1 MLYLLALDSP
11 HGWIPNWGVIVTL
24 RAGFIG
30 LLMALAGAGTA
41 SAATLSKNEY
51 TNSSYLALIGV
62 TPTLQASANY
72 GQGIVFGVID
82 TGALASQ
89 ADLAGGVDTADS
101 ACTITGS
108 TCPNSYAITDNNGHG
123 TFVTSEMIARANG
136 YGVVGV
142 APLASAIE
150 MKVLNASGSGTTSS
164 VAAGIK
170 LAADRGAQILNLSL
184 TFLPTSDILAAINY
198 AASKNVIIVFAG
210 GNSSQAFQNNALI
223 RGLTDQAI
231 KQLFFMGSTSA
242 IKVLSSFSNTAG
254 TGGFVSTTGQVY
266 YFKDH
271 WLMADGENLWGAS
284 NYCSTQYG
292 CTYYTQMSGTSM
304 AAPQGAAA
312 VGLLAAR
319 WPFLLN
325 TNPGGI
331 VSIMMQTA
339 QDLGVTGHDK
349 TYGSG
354 FLRVDLAFQP
364 VGQLALTVS
373 GGVTTTSTATTTLS
387 GGRTVGVSGTAV
399 GAGGP
404 VGNLSGLT
412 RALSGIVAFDDYHRD
427 FGVDLGSTVLARR
440 TGSVVAPFQA
450 LSVDAVQRTVEFS
463 DGARLSYSGEMARPM
478 FDPAQGARRE
488 GFADS
493 PLRRSAPR
501 QWSISMTNDGAYT
514 GAGEGSGA
522 AMSFSEARWI
532 GTSAFRGTDA
542 EASTSLLGLV
552 ADTHYATTGFNL
564 RYGERISFAS
574 LRGEDAS
581 VTPLGNVPDA
591 YGFAAAYTFLPQGDP
606 AWQVSLTATLLDE
619 SQMLLGSPS
628 GGGLSFGRNG
638 STSVGVATNF
648 NLGSGYQ
655 LGFDAVTALT
665 KTGTSSSSI
674 ISGMSDLRSVG
685 FGAVL
690 AKTGVAADDD
700 SLTFTLRKPLRVVS
714 GSATLNVA
722 TGNDLWGNAVMERRS
737 ANLVPTG
744 NETDFGATYDRMLFD
759 GVSASLHA
767 GARMDAEQVAGAL
780 DLGSMLQLRMT
791 F

>member
-1 MLYLLALDSP
+1 
-11 HGWIPNWGVIVTL
+11 
-24 RAGFIG
+24 
-30 LLMALAGAGTA
+30 MALAGAGTA

-51 TNSSYLALIGV
+51 TNSSHLALIGV
-62 TPTLQASANY
+62 TPSLQASANY

-82 TGALASQ
+82 TGGLATQ
-89 ADLAGGVDTADS
+89 ADLAGGINTASS
-101 ACTITGS
+101 ACTITAS

-136 YGVVGV
+136 SGVVGV

-150 MKVLNASGSGTTSS
+150 MKVLNANGSGTSTS
-164 VAAGIK
+164 VAAGIR
-170 LAADRGAQILNLSL
+170 LAVDRGAQILNLSL
-184 TFLPTSDILAAINY
+184 TFLPTSDILSAINY
-198 AASKNVIIVFAG
+198 AASRNVIIVFAG
-210 GNSSQAFQNNALI
+210 GNSAQPFQNSAMI
-223 RGLTDQAI
+223 SGLTDKAI
-231 KQLFFMGSTSA
+231 AQLFFMGSTNAS
-242 IKVLSSFSNTAG
+242 KVLSTFSNTAG
-254 TGGFVSTTGQVY
+254 TGGFVSTTGKVS

-284 NYCSTQYG
+284 NYCSAQYG

-312 VGLLAAR
+312 AGLLAAR

-339 QDLGVTGHDK
+339 QDLGVAGHDK

-364 VGQLALTVS
+364 IGQLALATS
-373 GGVTTTSTATTTLS
+373 GGVTSTSTATSTLS
-387 GGRTVGVSGTAV
+387 SGKTVALSGTAI

-404 VGNLSGLT
+404 VGNLSGIT
-412 RALSGIVAFDDYHRD
+412 RALSGIVAFDSYHRD
-427 FGVDLGSTVLARR
+427 FNVDLGSTVLARR
-440 TGSVVAPFQA
+440 TGSVVVPFQA
-450 LSVDAVQRTVEFS
+450 LSTDAVQRSVEFS
-463 DGARLSYSGEMARPM
+463 DGSRLSYAGEMARPL
-478 FDPAQGARRE
+478 FDPAEGAHRA
-488 GFADS
+488 GFGDS
-493 PLRRSAPR
+493 PLRRSSPR
-501 QWSISMTNDGAYT
+501 QWSMSMTSDGAYT

-532 GTSAFRGTDA
+532 GASAFMGTDA

-552 ADTHYATTGFNL
+552 ADTHYATAAFNL
-564 RYGERISFAS
+564 GRGERFSFAS

-606 AWQVSLTATLLDE
+606 AWQVSLTAALLGE

-628 GGGLSFGRNG
+628 AGGLSFGRNG

-655 LGFDAVTALT
+655 LGLDAVTAVT
-665 KTGTSSSSI
+665 RTGTSSTSI
-674 ISGMSDLRSVG
+674 ISDMSDLTSVG

-690 AKTGVAADDD
+690 SKTGVASDDD
-700 SLTFTLRKPLRVVS
+700 SLSFTLRKPLRVIS
-714 GSATLNVA
+714 GTASLNVA

-737 ANLVPTG
+737 ASLVPTG
-744 NETDFGATYDRMLFD
+744 NETDFGATYGMMVSD

-767 GARMDAEQVAGAL
+767 GARLDAEQVAGAL
-780 DLGSMLQLRMT
+780 DLGSMLQLRMA